1 MMSLTRENFQ
11 RAISEARKN
20 DDDYASIPFRFGIP
34 NAKEALIAGLE
45 EVMRHKV
52 EWLAEYTQIVNWLT
66 DNRGKGL
73 LLIGPPGVGKSEI
86 CMKVIPL
93 IFRMVLHKVFS
104 RYQATELCNEATYRS
119 SLRQRFIA
127 IDDFGIEGTF
137 YDYGNPHI
145 VFSEIVDGIE
155 KRGTLLIANTNLTLE
170 EIKVKYGLR
179 TFDRLRANMCIVV
192 IREKS
197 LRGKYERNFQIH
209 SNNLPKTQIIFP
221 IQ

>member
-1 MMSLTRENFQ
+1 MMRLTRDDFQ

-20 DDDYASIPFRFGIP
+20 DEDYVPIPFRFGIP
-34 NAKEALIAGLE
+34 NAKETLMAGLE

-52 EWLAEYTQIVNWLT
+52 EWLSEYNQIADWLT

-73 LLIGPPGVGKSEI
+73 LLIGPPGIGKSEI

-93 IFRMVLHKVFS
+93 IFRMALHKVFS
-104 RYQATELCNEATYRS
+104 RYQATGLCNEATYRT

-145 VFSEIVDGIE
+145 VFSEIVDCIE
-155 KRGTLLIANTNLTLE
+155 KHGTLLITTTNLTME
-170 EIKVKYGLR
+170 EIKAKYGLR
-179 TFDRLRANMCIVV
+179 TFDRLRANMYVVV

-197 LRGKYERNFQIH
+197 LRGKYEKCFR
-209 SNNLPKTQIIFP
+209 
-221 IQ
+221 

>member
-1 MMSLTRENFQ
+1 MMRLTREDFQ
-11 RAISEARKN
+11 HAISEARKN

-45 EVMRHKV
+45 EVMHHKV
-52 EWLAEYTQIVNWLT
+52 EWLADYDQIVNWLT
-66 DNRGKGL
+66 DNQGKGL

-93 IFRMVLHKVFS
+93 IFRMALHKVFS

-155 KRGTLLIANTNLTLE
+155 KHGTLLVTNTNLTLE
-170 EIKVKYGLR
+170 EIRTKYGLR
-179 TFDRLRANMCIVV
+179 TFDRLRANMHVVV

-197 LRGKYERNFQIH
+197 LRGKYEKDINID
-209 SNNLPKTQIIFP
+209 

>member
-1 MMSLTRENFQ
+1 MSLTRENFQ

-34 NAKEALIAGLE
+34 NAKEVLIAGLE

-155 KRGTLLIANTNLTLE
+155 KRGTLFIATTNLTMD
-170 EIKVKYGLR
+170 EIKAKYGLR
-179 TFDRLRANMCIVV
+179 TFDRLRANMHVVV
-192 IREKS
+192 IRERS
-197 LRGKYERNFQIH
+197 LRGEHEKCSDF
-209 SNNLPKTQIIFP
+209 
-221 IQ
+221 

>member
-1 MMSLTRENFQ
+1 MRLTRDDFQ

-20 DDDYASIPFRFGIP
+20 DEDYVPIPFRFGIP
-34 NAKEALIAGLE
+34 NAKETLMAGLE

-52 EWLAEYTQIVNWLT
+52 EWLSEYNQIADWLT

-73 LLIGPPGVGKSEI
+73 LLIGPPGIGKSEI

-93 IFRMVLHKVFS
+93 IFRMALHKVFS
-104 RYQATELCNEATYRS
+104 RYQATGLCNEATYRT

-145 VFSEIVDGIE
+145 VFTEIVDGIE
-155 KRGTLLIANTNLTLE
+155 KHGTLLIANTTLTLE
-170 EIKVKYGLR
+170 EIKAKYGLR
-179 TFDRLRANMCIVV
+179 TFDRLRANMQVVV

-197 LRGKYERNFQIH
+197 LRGKYE
-209 SNNLPKTQIIFP
+209 
-221 IQ
+221 

>member
-1 MMSLTRENFQ
+1 MRLTRENFQ

-20 DDDYASIPFRFGIP
+20 DDDYAPTPYSFGII
-34 NAKEALIAGLE
+34 NTKEALIAGLE
-45 EVMRHKV
+45 EVMHHKV
-52 EWLAEYTQIVNWLT
+52 EWLADYDQIVNWLT
-66 DNRGKGL
+66 DNKGKGL

-93 IFRMVLHKVFS
+93 IFRMALHKVFS
-104 RYQATELCNEATYRS
+104 RYQATELCNEATYRT

-155 KRGTLLIANTNLTLE
+155 KRGTLLIATTNLTMD
-170 EIKVKYGLR
+170 EIKAKYGLR
-179 TFDRLRANMCIVV
+179 TFDRLRANMHIVV
-192 IREKS
+192 ILEKS
-197 LRGKYERNFQIH
+197 LRGKYEKCF
-209 SNNLPKTQIIFP
+209 FE
-221 IQ
+221 

>member
-1 MMSLTRENFQ
+1 MRLTRENFQ
-11 RAISEARKN
+11 RAILEARKN
-20 DDDYASIPFRFGIP
+20 DEDYAPTPFRFGIS
-34 NAKEALIAGLE
+34 NAKETLMAGLE
-45 EVMRHKV
+45 EVMRHKT
-52 EWLAEYTQIVNWLT
+52 EWLSEYDQITGWLT
-66 DNRGKGL
+66 DNQGKGL

-93 IFRMVLHKVFS
+93 IFRMALHKVFS
-104 RYQATELCNEATYRS
+104 RCQATELCNEATYRS

-155 KRGTLLIANTNLTLE
+155 KRGTLLIANTNLTME
-170 EIKVKYGLR
+170 EIKTKYGLR
-179 TFDRLRANMCIVV
+179 TFDRLRTNMHVVV

-197 LRGKYERNFQIH
+197 LRGKYEK
-209 SNNLPKTQIIFP
+209 SWWL
-221 IQ
+221 

>member
-1 MMSLTRENFQ
+1 MRLTREDFQ

-20 DDDYASIPFRFGIP
+20 EDDYAPIPFRFGIP

-52 EWLAEYTQIVNWLT
+52 EWLAEYDQITDWLT
-66 DNRGKGL
+66 DNKGKGL
-73 LLIGPPGVGKSEI
+73 LLIDPPGVGKTEI

-93 IFRMVLHKVFS
+93 IFRMVMHKIFS
-104 RYQATELCNEATYRS
+104 RYQATELCNEATYRT

-155 KRGTLLIANTNLTLE
+155 KRGTLLIATTNLTMD
-170 EIKVKYGLR
+170 EIKAKYGLR
-179 TFDRLRANMCIVV
+179 TFDRLRANMCIVM

-197 LRGKYERNFQIH
+197 LRGKYEKQF
-209 SNNLPKTQIIFP
+209 
-221 IQ
+221 

>member
-1 MMSLTRENFQ
+1 MRLTRENFQ

-20 DDDYASIPFRFGIP
+20 DDDYAPTPYSFGIP
-34 NAKEALIAGLE
+34 NAKEALIVGLE

-155 KRGTLLIANTNLTLE
+155 KRGTLLIATTNLTMD
-170 EIKVKYGLR
+170 EIKAKYGLR
-179 TFDRLRANMCIVV
+179 TFDRLRANMHVVV
-192 IREKS
+192 IRERS
-197 LRGKYERNFQIH
+197 LRGKHEKCSDF
-209 SNNLPKTQIIFP
+209 
-221 IQ
+221 

>member
-1 MMSLTRENFQ
+1 MMRLTRENFQ

-20 DDDYASIPFRFGIP
+20 DDDYAPTPYSFGIP

-155 KRGTLLIANTNLTLE
+155 KRGTLLIATTNLTMD
-170 EIKVKYGLR
+170 EIKAKYGLR
-179 TFDRLRANMCIVV
+179 TFDRLRANMHVVV
-192 IREKS
+192 IRERS
-197 LRGKYERNFQIH
+197 LRGEHEKCSDF
-209 SNNLPKTQIIFP
+209 
-221 IQ
+221 

>member
-1 MMSLTRENFQ
+1 MIKLTKEDFH
-11 RAISEARKN
+11 RAISEARNN
-20 DDDYASIPFRFGIP
+20 DEDYNPQPYRFGIP
-34 NAKEALIAGLE
+34 EAKGTLLAGLE

-52 EWLAEYTQIVNWLT
+52 EWLAEYAQIVNWLT
-66 DNRGKGL
+66 DNQGKGL

-93 IFRMVLHKVFS
+93 IFQMVLHKVFS
-104 RYQATELCNEATYRS
+104 RYQATELCNETTYRT

-145 VFSEIVDGIE
+145 VLSEIVDGIE
-155 KRGTLLIANTNLTLE
+155 KHGTLLIATTNLTME

-197 LRGKYERNFQIH
+197 LRGKYEKQF
-209 SNNLPKTQIIFP
+209 
-221 IQ
+221 

>member
-1 MMSLTRENFQ
+1 MRLTREDFQ
-11 RAISEARKN
+11 HAISEARKN

-45 EVMRHKV
+45 EVMHHKV
-52 EWLAEYTQIVNWLT
+52 EWLADYDQIVNWLT
-66 DNRGKGL
+66 DNQGKGL

-93 IFRMVLHKVFS
+93 IFRMALHKVFS

-137 YDYGNPHI
+137 YDYGNSHI
-145 VFSEIVDGIE
+145 VFSEIVDGGKLYPE
-155 KRGTLLIANTNLTLE
+155 EHRRKF
-170 EIKVKYGLR
+170 EIKNDIFKVG
-179 TFDRLRANMCIVV
+179 
-192 IREKS
+192 KS
-197 LRGKYERNFQIH
+197 PVDDNKLVLTVNRQ
-209 SNNLPKTQIIFP
+209 P
-221 IQ
+221 IGEWFKEQ

>member
-1 MMSLTRENFQ
+1 MRLTREDFKH
-11 RAISEARKN
+11 AISEARKN
-20 DDDYASIPFRFGIP
+20 DEDYAPTHFRFGVP
-34 NAKEALIAGLE
+34 NAKETLMVGLE
-45 EVMRHKV
+45 EVMRHKA
-52 EWLAEYTQIVNWLT
+52 EWLSEYDQIANWLT
-66 DNRGKGL
+66 DNQGKGL

-93 IFRMVLHKVFS
+93 IFRMALHKVFS

-145 VFSEIVDGIE
+145 VFSEIVDCIE
-155 KRGTLLIANTNLTLE
+155 KRGTLLVANTNLTME
-170 EIKVKYGLR
+170 EIKAKYGLR
-179 TFDRLRANMCIVV
+179 TFDRLRANMQVVV

-197 LRGKYERNFQIH
+197 LRGKYEKYF
-209 SNNLPKTQIIFP
+209 
-221 IQ
+221 

>member
-1 MMSLTRENFQ
+1 MRLTRDDFQ

-20 DDDYASIPFRFGIP
+20 DEDYVPIPFHFGIP
-34 NAKEALIAGLE
+34 NAKETLMAGLE

-52 EWLAEYTQIVNWLT
+52 EWLSEYNQIADWLT

-73 LLIGPPGVGKSEI
+73 LLIGPPGIGKSEI

-93 IFRMVLHKVFS
+93 IFRMALHKVFS
-104 RYQATELCNEATYRS
+104 RYQATGLCNEATYRT

-155 KRGTLLIANTNLTLE
+155 KHGTLLIANTNLTLE
-170 EIKVKYGLR
+170 EIKAKYGLR
-179 TFDRLRANMCIVV
+179 TFDRLRANMQVVV

-197 LRGKYERNFQIH
+197 LRGKYEKQF
-209 SNNLPKTQIIFP
+209 
-221 IQ
+221 

>member
-1 MMSLTRENFQ
+1 MMRLTRENFQ

-20 DDDYASIPFRFGIP
+20 DDDYAPTPYSFGII

-52 EWLAEYTQIVNWLT
+52 EWLAEYAQIVNWLT
-66 DNRGKGL
+66 DNQGKGL

-93 IFRMVLHKVFS
+93 IFQMVLHKVFS
-104 RYQATELCNEATYRS
+104 RYQATELCTEATYRT

-155 KRGTLLIANTNLTLE
+155 SVEPQYMKTT
-170 EIKVKYGLR
+170 GL
-179 TFDRLRANMCIVV
+179 VQ
-192 IREKS
+192 S
-197 LRGKYERNFQIH
+197 NFYRI
-209 SNNLPKTQIIFP
+209 N
-221 IQ
+221 

>member
-1 MMSLTRENFQ
+1 MMRLTREDFQ

-20 DDDYASIPFRFGIP
+20 DDDYAPIPFSFGIP

-52 EWLAEYTQIVNWLT
+52 EWLAEYDQITDWLT
-66 DNRGKGL
+66 DNKRKGL
-73 LLIGPPGVGKSEI
+73 LLIGPPGVGKTEI
-86 CMKVIPL
+86 CMKVIPF

-155 KRGTLLIANTNLTLE
+155 KHGTLLIATTNLTME
-170 EIKVKYGLR
+170 EIKAKYGIR
-179 TFDRLRANMCIVV
+179 TFDRLRANMYVVV

-197 LRGKYERNFQIH
+197 LRGKHEKCSDF
-209 SNNLPKTQIIFP
+209 
-221 IQ
+221 

>member
-1 MMSLTRENFQ
+1 MMRLTREDFQ

-20 DDDYASIPFRFGIP
+20 DEDYTPTPFRFGIP
-34 NAKEALIAGLE
+34 NAKETLMAGLE
-45 EVMRHKV
+45 EVMLHKA
-52 EWLAEYTQIVNWLT
+52 EWLAEYDQIANWLT
-66 DNRGKGL
+66 DNQGKGL

-104 RYQATELCNEATYRS
+104 RYQATELCNETTYRT

-155 KRGTLLIANTNLTLE
+155 KRGTLLIATTNLTMD
-170 EIKVKYGLR
+170 EIKAKYGLR

-197 LRGKYERNFQIH
+197 LRGKYEKQ
-209 SNNLPKTQIIFP
+209 S
-221 IQ
+221 

>member
-1 MMSLTRENFQ
+1 MAMIKLTKEDFH
-11 RAISEARKN
+11 RAISEARNN
-20 DDDYASIPFRFGIP
+20 DEDYNPQPYRFGIP
-34 NAKEALIAGLE
+34 EAKGTLLAGLE

-52 EWLAEYTQIVNWLT
+52 EWLAEYAQIVNWLT
-66 DNRGKGL
+66 DNQGKGL

-93 IFRMVLHKVFS
+93 IFQMVLHKVFS
-104 RYQATELCNEATYRS
+104 RYQATELCNETTYRT

-145 VFSEIVDGIE
+145 VLSEIVDGIE
-155 KRGTLLIANTNLTLE
+155 KHGTLLIATTNLTME

-197 LRGKYERNFQIH
+197 LRGKYEKQF
-209 SNNLPKTQIIFP
+209 
-221 IQ
+221 

>member
-1 MMSLTRENFQ
+1 MH
-11 RAISEARKN
+11 
-20 DDDYASIPFRFGIP
+20 
-34 NAKEALIAGLE
+34 
-45 EVMRHKV
+45 HKV
-52 EWLAEYTQIVNWLT
+52 EWLADYDQIVNWLT
-66 DNRGKGL
+66 DNQGKGL

-93 IFRMVLHKVFS
+93 IFRMALHKVFS

-137 YDYGNPHI
+137 YDYGNSHI

-155 KRGTLLIANTNLTLE
+155 KHGTLLVTNTNLTLE
-170 EIKVKYGLR
+170 EIKTKYGLR
-179 TFDRLRANMCIVV
+179 TFDRLRANMHVVV

-197 LRGKYERNFQIH
+197 LRGKYEKDINID
-209 SNNLPKTQIIFP
+209 

>member
-1 MMSLTRENFQ
+1 MTRLTRDDFQ

-20 DDDYASIPFRFGIP
+20 DEDYVPIPFRFGIP
-34 NAKEALIAGLE
+34 NAKETLMAGLE

-52 EWLAEYTQIVNWLT
+52 EWLSEYNQIADWLT

-73 LLIGPPGVGKSEI
+73 LLIGPPGIGKSEI

-93 IFRMVLHKVFS
+93 IFRMALHKVFS
-104 RYQATELCNEATYRS
+104 RYQATGLCNEATYRT

-155 KRGTLLIANTNLTLE
+155 KHGTLLIANTNLTLE
-170 EIKVKYGLR
+170 EIKAKYGLR
-179 TFDRLRANMCIVV
+179 TFDRLRANMQVVV

-197 LRGKYERNFQIH
+197 LRGKYEKQF
-209 SNNLPKTQIIFP
+209 
-221 IQ
+221 

>member
-1 MMSLTRENFQ
+1 MMRLTRENFQ

-20 DDDYASIPFRFGIP
+20 DDDYAPIPFSFGIP

-52 EWLAEYTQIVNWLT
+52 EWLAEYDQIVNWLT
-66 DNRGKGL
+66 DNQGKGL

-86 CMKVIPL
+86 SMKAIPL

-104 RYQATELCNEATYRS
+104 RYQATELCNETTYRT

-155 KRGTLLIANTNLTLE
+155 KRGTLLIATTNLTMD
-170 EIKVKYGLR
+170 EIKAKYGLR

-197 LRGKYERNFQIH
+197 LRGKYEKQF
-209 SNNLPKTQIIFP
+209 
-221 IQ
+221 

>member
-1 MMSLTRENFQ
+1 MIKLTKEDFH
-11 RAISEARKN
+11 RAISEARNN
-20 DDDYASIPFRFGIP
+20 DEDYNPQPYRFGIP
-34 NAKEALIAGLE
+34 EAKGTLLAGLE

-52 EWLAEYTQIVNWLT
+52 EWLAEYAQIVNWLT
-66 DNRGKGL
+66 DNQGKGL

-93 IFRMVLHKVFS
+93 IFQMVLHKVFS
-104 RYQATELCNEATYRS
+104 RYQATELCNETTYRT

-145 VFSEIVDGIE
+145 VLSEIVDGIE
-155 KRGTLLIANTNLTLE
+155 KHGTLLIATTNLTME

-197 LRGKYERNFQIH
+197 LRGK
-209 SNNLPKTQIIFP
+209 
-221 IQ
+221 

>member
-1 MMSLTRENFQ
+1 MRLTRENFQ

-20 DDDYASIPFRFGIP
+20 DDDYAPIPFRFGIP
-34 NAKEALIAGLE
+34 NAQETLIAGLE

-52 EWLAEYTQIVNWLT
+52 EWLAEYDQIVNWLT
-66 DNRGKGL
+66 ENQGKGL

-93 IFRMVLHKVFS
+93 IFRMVLHKIFS
-104 RYQATELCNEATYRS
+104 RYQATELYNEATYRS

-155 KRGTLLIANTNLTLE
+155 KRGTLLIATTNLTMD
-170 EIKVKYGLR
+170 EIKAKYGLR

-197 LRGKYERNFQIH
+197 LRGKYEKQF
-209 SNNLPKTQIIFP
+209 
-221 IQ
+221 

>member
-1 MMSLTRENFQ
+1 MRLTRDDFQ

-20 DDDYASIPFRFGIP
+20 DEDYVPIPFRFGIP
-34 NAKEALIAGLE
+34 NAKETLMAGLE

-52 EWLAEYTQIVNWLT
+52 EWLSEYNQIADWLT

-73 LLIGPPGVGKSEI
+73 LLIGPPGIGKSEI

-93 IFRMVLHKVFS
+93 IFRMALHKVFS
-104 RYQATELCNEATYRS
+104 RYQATGLCNEATYRT

-155 KRGTLLIANTNLTLE
+155 KHGTLLIANTNLTLE
-170 EIKVKYGLR
+170 EIKAKYGLR
-179 TFDRLRANMCIVV
+179 TFDRLRANMQVVV

-197 LRGKYERNFQIH
+197 LRGKYEKQF
-209 SNNLPKTQIIFP
+209 
-221 IQ
+221 